1 MEMKWFVIGWAVIM
15 VAIVGSE
22 AIEKYQVNQ
31 CRLAYAQSTKT
42 GVEISQICK

>member
-1 MEMKWFVIGWAVIM
+1 MELKWLIIGWAAIM
-15 VAIVGSE
+15 LGLVGSG

-42 GVEISQICK
+42 GAEISQICK